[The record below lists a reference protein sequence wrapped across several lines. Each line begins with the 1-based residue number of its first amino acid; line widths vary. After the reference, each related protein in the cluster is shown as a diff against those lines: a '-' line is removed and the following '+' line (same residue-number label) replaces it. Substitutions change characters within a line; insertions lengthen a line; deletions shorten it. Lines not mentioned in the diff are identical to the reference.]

1 MKLLLMYPDLQAAKT
16 CCVSICSLEYPLF
29 LNLGLSAG
37 LLTTLSAYK
46 HLCACIL
53 ACEDIVTVCSQ
64 TWFCIISSMALMLQ
78 LEDSL
83 FDTVSESMSNK
94 AQLDE
99 SWLGA

>member
-1 MKLLLMYPDLQAAKT
+1 MLAYVPL
-16 CCVSICSLEYPLF
+16 SILCF

-37 LLTTLSAYK
+37 LLTTLSAYE
-46 HLCACIL
+46 HLRACIL

-78 LEDSL
+78 SEDPL
-83 FDTVSESMSNK
+83 FNTVSESMSNK
-94 AQLDE
+94 TQLDE